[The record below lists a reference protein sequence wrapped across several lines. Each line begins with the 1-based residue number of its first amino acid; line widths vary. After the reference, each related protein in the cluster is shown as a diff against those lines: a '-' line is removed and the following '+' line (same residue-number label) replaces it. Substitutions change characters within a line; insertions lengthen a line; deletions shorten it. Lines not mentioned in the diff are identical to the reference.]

1 MRYEEL
7 HYVLVT
13 NLLDS
18 IQQPL
23 QEVLPLGVTLLSACR
38 GEREQWG

>member
-1 MRYEEL
+1 M
-7 HYVLVT
+7 T

-23 QEVLPLGVTLLSACR
+23 QEVLPLGVTLLTACG
-38 GEREQWG
+38 GEHGQQQKKEEVMR